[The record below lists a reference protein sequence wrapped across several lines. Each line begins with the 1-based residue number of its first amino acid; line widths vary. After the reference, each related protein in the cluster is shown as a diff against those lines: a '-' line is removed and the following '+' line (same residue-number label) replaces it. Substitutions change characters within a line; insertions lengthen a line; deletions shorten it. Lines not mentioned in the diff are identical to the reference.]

1 MRVVHLGAYQ
11 NSYGFIGNQPDRDSW
26 CDRAASIWP
35 NAGDRESLRV
45 KCKGAGIFDP
55 WSAPG
60 KLFRGLPANWSTDPK
75 IVGAG
80 AAGAVVGI
88 AREAEQQIT
97 PLLNP
102 PPVTPAPPSIDQRPP
117 PSIREEDRVI
127 FPIGPGQITFPG
139 QGRLPPPPSGGL
151 PPPGETRRINPMML
165 VVGAVG
171 LGALAFLVLK
181 RKKQTPALS
190 GYSRRR
196 RRR

>member
-11 NSYGFIGNQPDRDSW
+11 NSYGFIGNQSERDSW

-35 NAGDRESLRV
+35 NAGDREDLRV
-45 KCKGAGIFDP
+45 KCKAAGIFDP

-80 AAGAVVGI
+80 AVGAVVGI
-88 AREAEQQIT
+88 VREAEQQVA
-97 PLLNP
+97 PLVNP
-102 PPVTPAPPSIDQRPP
+102 PPVTRSPPSTEQSAPPTVWPKG
-117 PSIREEDRVI
+117 PSILEENRIV
-127 FPIGPGQITFPG
+127 FPLPGAM
-139 QGRLPPPPSGGL
+139 GG
-151 PPPGETRRINPMML
+151 GSASVNPMML
-165 VVGAVG
+165 VVGALG

-181 RKKQTPALS
+181 RKKRTPALS